1 MTRLSSLRSRARC
14 DVAQAAVRTLTVAAL
29 LLGAC
34 TENPAAPVHDPDNGP
49 TAGATGQLIVESRG
63 LPSGIKSR
71 VTVQGPGGYRQQA
84 SSGDTLRGLAP
95 GAYTVNADAAVVAGT
110 NVAPDE
116 STQTVMVDGG
126 LRPQSIIISF
136 DALLRRA
143 LVIVDVGGLPA
154 GVSANLRLTSPTGAV
169 KTATRTDSVD
179 YAALGDWTL
188 EASPVTVGASV
199 YTPNPTSQSRTVRD
213 RDAVK
218 LSVRYEVGTGSLALA
233 VVGLPTGSNGNVTIT
248 GPNGFSRTLTGTTTL
263 TGLTTGS
270 YTIAATSVTTNGV
283 TYAPTPASTTVQVQA
298 SVVAAG
304 ATVSY
309 AATAAPTG
317 TLALTVNGLPS
328 GQNAQVSV
336 TGPNGYARAITAT
349 TSITGLTPGAYTISA
364 TRVRTTTGTYNGS
377 PSSQVVNVLSAQSVS
392 GSVTYAAMPA
402 VVELPI
408 TGLPNGTAGA
418 VTLTAPSGTNTT
430 HTASTVIGNA
440 ATGRWRVAAANVTA
454 GGFTYAPSPASYDQ
468 TVLAGDTLT
477 FPVAYNLSTG
487 ALAITVAGL
496 PTGST
501 GTITVTGPNSFSRT
515 LTATTTL
522 TNLAPGTYTVSA
534 ASVTA
539 GGLTYQPSPATRTVT
554 VTASLVAEPASV
566 VYTSQTGSLNV
577 SVSGLPTGANPD
589 LVLTGPNSF
598 SQNITAAGTL
608 SALPPGAYTLTVR
621 AVRSAAGTYTSSTT
635 TRAVTI
641 SANTTATQTVAYAA
655 APSVVSVPVSG
666 LPAGTNANI
675 SLIAPSGATSQVT
688 TSTTNTSAAAGR
700 WRLTASTVQSGGHSY
715 TATPAS
721 YDRTILAGDTLDMPV
736 AYALSTGA
744 IAVSV
749 SGLPQGT
756 NATVV
761 VTGPNSF
768 SQTATATTTLTNLTP
783 GTYTISA
790 SSVTVSGTTYAP
802 SPATRTVNVSAS
814 LVAQAAAVAYT
825 SQAGSLTLTVA
836 GLPSGASGDM
846 TLTGPNSYSRALT
859 ATTSLTG
866 LAAGSY
872 TLTVRNVR
880 TSAGTYAGTPAS
892 AAVTITAGGTA
903 SQTVTYAALPAVVK
917 VPVTGVPS
925 GAQAAITLTSP
936 SGGTSSVTATT
947 TNTSAATGRWRLA
960 AASITSGGHGYAPS
974 PASYDQTVLAGDTLN
989 FPVAYALATGA
1000 IATSVSGLPNGVNAS
1015 LTITG
1020 PNSFSQT
1027 VTATQTITGLVPG
1040 TYTVTA
1046 AAVTSGGVSYAPT
1059 PATRTVTV
1067 TASLTAQAAAVSYAS
1082 QAGSFALT
1090 VSGLPS
1096 GASGDVTLTG
1106 PSSYSKALTATTTLT
1121 GLAAGSYT
1129 LTVRNV
1135 RTSAGTYAG
1144 TPLTQAV
1151 TITAGGT
1158 ASQTVTYA
1166 ALPAVVKVPV
1176 SGVPSGA
1183 QSAITLTAP
1192 SGSTSSV
1199 TATTT
1204 NTSAATGR
1212 WRLSAASITS
1222 GGHTYAPSPAS
1233 YDQTVLAGD
1242 TLDFPV
1248 SYALATGAIAV
1259 TASGLPSGANA
1270 AITVTGPSSYSK
1282 AVTAT
1287 QTLTGLVPGSY
1298 TVTAASVTSSGTTY
1312 AASPATRTVT
1322 VTASLTAQ
1330 AAAVTYAAQGGG
1342 SGGGAGGGGSN
1353 TPNLS
1358 IENVY
1363 VTQAAQNWEGTAPIV
1378 VGRDALARV
1387 FVKAAATNTVR
1398 PDVRLRI
1405 YANGS
1410 LVSTVTVPAT
1420 AASVP
1425 TAISEGTMSASWNVV
1440 IPAAN
1445 VRAGMQVL
1453 ADLDPNNTLGESDR
1467 ADNVWPRGGSLK
1479 AVNTIDPPTLQVR
1492 FVPVTVAGLAGNV
1505 SEANKASWL
1514 EMVKQVHPVRDIEAS
1529 VRAPFTSNAPAL
1541 QSNDGNGAWSTVL
1554 SEINT
1559 LRVLDQAPSK
1569 MHYYGVVKTNYSSG
1583 TAGLGYQP
1591 GRAAIGWD
1599 QPATYQR
1606 IFAHEIG
1613 HNFALAHAPCGVSG
1627 TASYPYSGGLIGV
1640 WGWNALT
1647 NTLVSPSTSDVMGY
1661 CSTQWVSD
1669 WTWSQVAQRRA
1680 YTAGVVASA
1689 ARADG
1694 MLLWGRTGSEGTVI
1708 EPAFSVVAQPTPEAA
1723 NATHVADLYDDMG
1736 ALITSYRFEMEAVD
1750 HLAGESQF
1758 ATVVPL
1764 TPTQQQRVS
1773 RIVLRSLRSPLPLG
1787 SIRSAA
1793 ANLAGLRADQG
1804 AEAADLIPRARL
1816 ESGSAGR
1823 RRVSWNDR
1831 VYKMGMVRDR
1841 NTGEILSFLRKPG
1854 DEFRADGRAVEIV
1867 FSDGTRSVIERD

>member
-1 MTRLSSLRSRARC
+1 M
-14 DVAQAAVRTLTVAAL
+14 
-29 LLGAC
+29 
-34 TENPAAPVHDPDNGP
+34 
-49 TAGATGQLIVESRG
+49 
-63 LPSGIKSR
+63 
-71 VTVQGPGGYRQQA
+71 QGPGGYRQQA

-270 YTIAATSVTTNGV
+270 YTIAATSVTANGV

-317 TLALTVNGLPS
+317 TLALTVNGLPT

-349 TSITGLTPGAYTISA
+349 TSIAGLTPGAYTITA
-364 TRVRTTTGTYNGS
+364 ARVRTTTGTYNGS
-377 PSSQVVNVLSAQSVS
+377 PSSQVVNVLSAQSIS

-534 ASVTA
+534 TSVTA
-539 GGLTYQPSPATRTVT
+539 SGLTYLPSPATRTVT
-554 VTASLVAEPASV
+554 VTASMVAEPASV

-621 AVRSAAGTYTSSTT
+621 AVRTSAGTYTTSTT

-641 SANTTATQTVAYAA
+641 AANTTATQTVAYAA

-688 TSTTNTSAAAGR
+688 TSTTNTNAAAGR

-715 TATPAS
+715 TATPTS

-756 NATVV
+756 NAAVV

-802 SPATRTVNVSAS
+802 SPTTRTVTVTAS

-866 LAAGSY
+866 LPAGSY
-872 TLTVRNVR
+872 SLTVRNVR
-880 TSAGTYAGTPAS
+880 TSAGTYVGSPTS
-892 AAVTITAGGTA
+892 AAVTITANGSA

-1342 SGGGAGGGGSN
+1342 SGGGSTNGAGGGGSS

-1410 LVSTVTVPAT
+1410 LVSTVTIPAT
-1420 AASVP
+1420 ASSVP
-1425 TAISEGTMSASWNVV
+1425 TAISEGTMSSSWNVV

-1467 ADNVWPRGGSLK
+1467 TDNVWPRGGTLK
-1479 AVNTIDPPTLQVR
+1479 AVTTVNPAALEVK
-1492 FVPVTVAGLAGNV
+1492 FVPVTVAGLTGNV
-1505 SEANKASWL
+1505 SESNKASWL
-1514 EMVKQVHPVRDIEAS
+1514 EMLKLVHPVRDVTAS
-1529 VRAPFTSNAPAL
+1529 VRATFTSNAAAL
-1541 QSNDGNGAWSTVL
+1541 QSSDGNGAWLTVL
-1554 SEINT
+1554 NEINV
-1559 LRVLDQAPSK
+1559 LRALDGNMTA
-1569 MHYYGVVKTNYSSG
+1569 HYYGVVKTNYSSG
-1583 TAGLGYQP
+1583 VAGYGNQP
-1591 GRAAIGWD
+1591 GRAAVGWD
-1599 QPATYQR
+1599 QAATYQR

-1613 HNFALAHAPCGVSG
+1613 HNFGLAHAPCGVSG
-1627 TASYPYSGGLIGV
+1627 SAAYPYAGGVIGT
-1640 WGWNALT
+1640 WGWNAQT
-1647 NTLVSPSTSDVMGY
+1647 NALVSPTVTDVMGY

-1669 WTWSQVAQRRA
+1669 WTWSRVAQWRG
-1680 YTAGVVASA
+1680 TASMVASA
-1689 ARADG
+1689 ANSEG
-1694 MLLWGRTGSEGTVI
+1694 MLLWGRSENGGVTL
-1708 EPAFSVVAQPTPEAA
+1708 EPAFQVSARPTPQPAVP
-1723 NATHVADLYDDMG
+1723 THEADLYDEYG
-1736 ALITSYRFEMEAVD
+1736 SLVASHSFSMESID
-1750 HLAGESQF
+1750 HTDAQQF
-1758 ATVVPL
+1758 AVVVPL
-1764 TPTQQQRVS
+1764 SAAQRERVA
-1773 RIVLRSLRSPLPLG
+1773 RIVVRSMRSPVALA
-1787 SIRSAA
+1787 SQRSARSTQA
-1793 ANLAGLRADQG
+1793 ALRDSSGQQLS
-1804 AEAADLIPRARL
+1804 DYRTLSRL
-1816 ESGSAGR
+1816 ENIGNGR
-1823 RRVSWNDR
+1823 RRVNWNEKTFR
-1831 VYKMGMVRDR
+1831 MGMVRDR
-1841 NTGEILSFLRKPG
+1841 NTGEILSFLRRSG
-1854 DEFRADGRAVEIV
+1854 DEFRADGRAVEVV
-1867 FSDGTRSVIERD
+1867 FSDGTRSVVERD

>member
-34 TENPAAPVHDPDNGP
+34 TENPAAPIHDPDNGH
-49 TAGATGQLIVESRG
+49 ASGATGQLIVESRG
-63 LPSGIKSR
+63 LPAGLKSR

-110 NVAPDE
+110 SVAPDE

-143 LVIVDVGGLPA
+143 LVIVDVAGLPS

-188 EASPVTVGASV
+188 EASPVTVGAST

-233 VVGLPTGSNGNVTIT
+233 VVGLPSGANGNVTIT

-263 TGLTTGS
+263 TGLTIGS
-270 YTIAATSVTTNGV
+270 YTIAATSVTANGV

-317 TLALTVNGLPS
+317 TLALTVNGLPA

-336 TGPNGYARAITAT
+336 TGPNGYARTITTT
-349 TSITGLTPGAYTISA
+349 TSITGLTPGAYTITA
-364 TRVRTTTGTYNGS
+364 AHVRTSSGAYNGL

-392 GSVTYAAMPA
+392 GSITYAALPA

-408 TGLPNGTAGA
+408 TGLPNGTAAA

-440 ATGRWRVAAANVTA
+440 ATGRWRMAAANVTT

-477 FPVAYNLSTG
+477 FPVAYSLSSG

-534 ASVTA
+534 TSVTA

-577 SVSGLPTGANPD
+577 SVSGLPAGANPD

-598 SQNITAAGTL
+598 SQNIAAAGTL

-621 AVRSAAGTYTSSTT
+621 AVRTSAGTYTSSTL

-641 SANTTATQTVAYAA
+641 TANTTATQTVAYAA
-655 APSVVSVPVSG
+655 APSVVSVSVSG
-666 LPAGTNANI
+666 VPAGTNANI
-675 SLIAPSGATSQVT
+675 SLIAPSGTTSQVT
-688 TSTTNTSAAAGR
+688 ASTTNTNAATGR

-715 TATPAS
+715 TATPTS

-756 NATVV
+756 NGTVV

-790 SSVTVSGTTYAP
+790 SSVTVNGTTYAP
-802 SPATRTVNVSAS
+802 SPATRTVTVTAS
-814 LVAQAAAVAYT
+814 LVAQAASVAYT
-825 SQAGSLTLTVA
+825 SQAGALTLTVA

-846 TLTGPNSYSRALT
+846 TLTGPNGYSRALT

-872 TLTVRNVR
+872 ALSVRNVR

-892 AAVTITAGGTA
+892 AAVTITTGGTA

-925 GAQAAITLTSP
+925 GSQAAITLTSP
-936 SGGTSSVTATT
+936 SGSTSSVTAAT
-947 TNTSAATGRWRLA
+947 TNTGAATGRWRLA
-960 AASITSGGHGYAPS
+960 AASITSGGHAYAPS
-974 PASYDQTVLAGDTLN
+974 PASYDQTVLAGDTLD

-1046 AAVTSGGVSYAPT
+1046 ASVTSGGVSYAPT

-1067 TASLTAQAAAVSYAS
+1067 TASLVAQAAAVSYAS

-1096 GASGDVTLTG
+1096 GASGDMTLTG

-1135 RTSAGTYAG
+1135 RTSAGTYTAS
-1144 TPLTQAV
+1144 PLSQAV
-1151 TITAGGT
+1151 TITAGGS
-1158 ASQTVTYA
+1158 ASQTVTYS
-1166 ALPAVVKVPV
+1166 ALAAVVAVPV
-1176 SGVPSGA
+1176 SGLPSGA
-1183 QSAITLTAP
+1183 QAAITLTAP
-1192 SGSTSSV
+1192 SGGTTSV

-1204 NTSAATGR
+1204 NTSATTGR

-1222 GGHTYAPSPAS
+1222 GGHGYAPSPAS
-1233 YDQTVLAGD
+1233 YEQTVLAGD
-1242 TLDFPV
+1242 TLNFPV

-1270 AITVTGPSSYSK
+1270 AITVTGPGSYSK

-1298 TVTAASVTSSGTTY
+1298 TVTAASVTAGGTTY
-1312 AASPATRTVT
+1312 APSPATRTVT

-1342 SGGGAGGGGSN
+1342 SGNGTNGAGGGSSS

-1378 VGRDALARV
+1378 IGRDALARV
-1387 FVKAAATNTVR
+1387 FVKAAATNSAR

-1425 TAISEGTMSASWNVV
+1425 TAISEGTMSSSWNVV

-1445 VRAGMQVL
+1445 VRSGMQVL

-1467 ADNVWPRGGSLK
+1467 TDNVWPRGGTLK
-1479 AVNTIDPPTLQVR
+1479 AVTTVNPAAMEVK
-1492 FVPVTVAGLAGNV
+1492 FVPVTVAGLTGNV
-1505 SEANKASWL
+1505 SESNKASWL
-1514 EMVKQVHPVRDIEAS
+1514 EMLKLVHPVRDVTAS
-1529 VRAPFTSNAPAL
+1529 VRAPFVSNASSL
-1541 QSNDGNGAWSTVL
+1541 QSSDGNGAWLTVL
-1554 SEINT
+1554 NEMNA
-1559 LRVLDQAPSK
+1559 LRAVDKDATS
-1569 MHYYGVVKTNYSSG
+1569 HYYGVVKTSYSSG
-1583 TAGLGYQP
+1583 VAGYGLQP
-1591 GRAAIGWD
+1591 GRAAVGWD
-1599 QPATYQR
+1599 QDATYQR

-1613 HNFALAHAPCGVSG
+1613 HNFGLAHAPCGVSG
-1627 TASYPYSGGLIGV
+1627 TAAYPYAGGVTGT
-1640 WGWNALT
+1640 WGWNAQT
-1647 NTLVSPSTSDVMGY
+1647 NTLVSPTATDVMGY

-1669 WTWSQVAQRRA
+1669 WTWSRVAQWRG
-1680 YTAGVVASA
+1680 TASMVASA
-1689 ARADG
+1689 ASSDG
-1694 MLLWGRTGSEGTVI
+1694 LLLWGRSTGGVVTL
-1708 EPAFSVVAQPTPEAA
+1708 EPAFPVFARATPQPAA
-1723 NATHVADLYDDMG
+1723 VTHEVDLYDEHG
-1736 ALITSYRFEMEAVD
+1736 SLLANHGFTMESID
-1750 HLAGESQF
+1750 HADDAQQF
-1758 ATVVPL
+1758 AIVVP
-1764 TPTQQQRVS
+1764 VS
-1773 RIVLRSLRSPLPLG
+1773 TAVQEKVARIVVRSMRSPRVLA
-1787 SIRSAA
+1787 SQQSARSTQAA
-1793 ANLAGLRADQG
+1793 VRDTGDQQSSQV
-1804 AEAADLIPRARL
+1804 ETRL
-1816 ESGSAGR
+1816 ESVGGAR
-1823 RRVSWNDR
+1823 RRVNWNEKTFR
-1831 VYKMGMVRDR
+1831 MGMVRDR
-1841 NTGEILSFLRKPG
+1841 NTGEILSFLRRPG
-1854 DEFRADGRAVEIV
+1854 DEFRDPGHSVEIV
-1867 FSDGTRSVIERD
+1867 FSDGTRSVREQH

>member
-1 MTRLSSLRSRARC
+1 M
-14 DVAQAAVRTLTVAAL
+14 
-29 LLGAC
+29 
-34 TENPAAPVHDPDNGP
+34 
-49 TAGATGQLIVESRG
+49 
-63 LPSGIKSR
+63 
-71 VTVQGPGGYRQQA
+71 
-84 SSGDTLRGLAP
+84 
-95 GAYTVNADAAVVAGT
+95 
-110 NVAPDE
+110 
-116 STQTVMVDGG
+116 
-126 LRPQSIIISF
+126 
-136 DALLRRA
+136 
-143 LVIVDVGGLPA
+143 
-154 GVSANLRLTSPTGAV
+154 
-169 KTATRTDSVD
+169 
-179 YAALGDWTL
+179 
-188 EASPVTVGASV
+188 
-199 YTPNPTSQSRTVRD
+199 
-213 RDAVK
+213 
-218 LSVRYEVGTGSLALA
+218 
-233 VVGLPTGSNGNVTIT
+233 
-248 GPNGFSRTLTGTTTL
+248 
-263 TGLTTGS
+263 
-270 YTIAATSVTTNGV
+270 
-283 TYAPTPASTTVQVQA
+283 
-298 SVVAAG
+298 
-304 ATVSY
+304 
-309 AATAAPTG
+309 
-317 TLALTVNGLPS
+317 
-328 GQNAQVSV
+328 
-336 TGPNGYARAITAT
+336 
-349 TSITGLTPGAYTISA
+349 
-364 TRVRTTTGTYNGS
+364 
-377 PSSQVVNVLSAQSVS
+377 
-392 GSVTYAAMPA
+392 
-402 VVELPI
+402 
-408 TGLPNGTAGA
+408 
-418 VTLTAPSGTNTT
+418 
-430 HTASTVIGNA
+430 
-440 ATGRWRVAAANVTA
+440 
-454 GGFTYAPSPASYDQ
+454 
-468 TVLAGDTLT
+468 LAGDTLT

-487 ALAITVAGL
+487 RSRSRWQGCSQAARHHHGDR
-496 PTGST
+496 SD
-501 GTITVTGPNSFSRT
+501 SFAHTHRHDHAHQS
-515 LTATTTL
+515 
-522 TNLAPGTYTVSA
+522 APGTYTVSA

-566 VYTSQTGSLNV
+566 VYTSQTGSLTV

-688 TSTTNTSAAAGR
+688 TSTTNASAAAGR

-761 VTGPNSF
+761 VTGPNGF
-768 SQTATATTTLTNLTP
+768 SQTATATTTLTNLPP

-872 TLTVRNVR
+872 TLSVRNVR

-1020 PNSFSQT
+1020 PNSFAGGNGHADHHRSR
-1027 VTATQTITGLVPG
+1027 AGH
-1040 TYTVTA
+1040 YMDRRR
-1046 AAVTSGGVSYAPT
+1046 VTSGGVGYAPT

-1067 TASLTAQAAAVSYAS
+1067 TTSLTAQAAAVSYAS
-1082 QAGSFALT
+1082 QAESFALT

-1151 TITAGGT
+1151 TITAGGS

-1166 ALPAVVKVPV
+1166 ALPAVVKVSV

-1298 TVTAASVTSSGTTY
+1298 TVTAAGD
-1312 AASPATRTVT
+1312 
-1322 VTASLTAQ
+1322 
-1330 AAAVTYAAQGGG
+1330 
-1342 SGGGAGGGGSN
+1342 
-1353 TPNLS
+1353 
-1358 IENVY
+1358 
-1363 VTQAAQNWEGTAPIV
+1363 
-1378 VGRDALARV
+1378 VGRHH
-1387 FVKAAATNTVR
+1387 
-1398 PDVRLRI
+1398 LR
-1405 YANGS
+1405 
-1410 LVSTVTVPAT
+1410 
-1420 AASVP
+1420 
-1425 TAISEGTMSASWNVV
+1425 
-1440 IPAAN
+1440 
-1445 VRAGMQVL
+1445 
-1453 ADLDPNNTLGESDR
+1453 
-1467 ADNVWPRGGSLK
+1467 
-1479 AVNTIDPPTLQVR
+1479 
-1492 FVPVTVAGLAGNV
+1492 
-1505 SEANKASWL
+1505 
-1514 EMVKQVHPVRDIEAS
+1514 RD
-1529 VRAPFTSNAPAL
+1529 
-1541 QSNDGNGAWSTVL
+1541 Q
-1554 SEINT
+1554 
-1559 LRVLDQAPSK
+1559 
-1569 MHYYGVVKTNYSSG
+1569 
-1583 TAGLGYQP
+1583 
-1591 GRAAIGWD
+1591 
-1599 QPATYQR
+1599 
-1606 IFAHEIG
+1606 
-1613 HNFALAHAPCGVSG
+1613 
-1627 TASYPYSGGLIGV
+1627 
-1640 WGWNALT
+1640 
-1647 NTLVSPSTSDVMGY
+1647 
-1661 CSTQWVSD
+1661 
-1669 WTWSQVAQRRA
+1669 
-1680 YTAGVVASA
+1680 
-1689 ARADG
+1689 
-1694 MLLWGRTGSEGTVI
+1694 
-1708 EPAFSVVAQPTPEAA
+1708 
-1723 NATHVADLYDDMG
+1723 
-1736 ALITSYRFEMEAVD
+1736 
-1750 HLAGESQF
+1750 
-1758 ATVVPL
+1758 
-1764 TPTQQQRVS
+1764 
-1773 RIVLRSLRSPLPLG
+1773 
-1787 SIRSAA
+1787 
-1793 ANLAGLRADQG
+1793 
-1804 AEAADLIPRARL
+1804 PRAR
-1816 ESGSAGR
+1816 
-1823 RRVSWNDR
+1823 
-1831 VYKMGMVRDR
+1831 
-1841 NTGEILSFLRKPG
+1841 
-1854 DEFRADGRAVEIV
+1854 
-1867 FSDGTRSVIERD
+1867 